1 LSSQK
6 ALRLRFASFV
16 FDPLARELVRNGTRV
31 HLSPKA
37 FRFLELLLKDAPRA
51 FSKAEIYEAL
61 WPGTFVSEA
70 SLTRLVAELRAA
82 LQDDARQP
90 ALLRTVYGYGY
101 AFSGAVSPEPS
112 GPAPARRQAEA
123 FSVVAG
129 PKEFPLWEGE
139 NVIGRTASCAVPV
152 ESTSVSRR
160 HARIL
165 VEAGRAL
172 LEDLGSKNGTY
183 LRGRR
188 LEEPAELAPGDE
200 VRVGPVVLV
209 FRSAAGSDDDST
221 TEGPVPAE

>member
-1 LSSQK
+1 
-6 ALRLRFASFV
+6 
-16 FDPLARELVRNGTRV
+16 V
-31 HLSPKA
+31 HLAPKA
-37 FRFLELLLKDAPRA
+37 FRFLELLLKGAPRA
-51 FSKAEIYEAL
+51 FSKAEIFDAL
-61 WPGTFVSEA
+61 WPGTLVSEA
-70 SLTRLVAELRAA
+70 SLTRLVAELRAV
-82 LQDDARQP
+82 LQDDAHQP

-101 AFSGAVSPEPS
+101 AFIGAVSPEPS
-112 GPAPARRQAEA
+112 GPAPAGWQASV

-129 PKEFPLWEGE
+129 PREFQLWEGE

-200 VRVGPVVLV
+200 VRVGPVVLI
-209 FRSAAGSDDDST
+209 FRSAPDSGDATTSD
-221 TEGPVPAE
+221 VPAE